1 VTNWNELAQLPVR
14 RIVGLMSG
22 TSVDGID
29 AALVEVSG
37 TGADLRLERIVG
49 TCERPYTAHEKA
61 RIHALFDGGV
71 ADICE
76 MNVLIG
82 EWFAEATLSVI
93 RECGLTPSDVHLIGS
108 HGQTIYHIP
117 PTSPVLPGPHVSP
130 SEIRAASSLQIG
142 EAQVIAERTGIA
154 TIANFRARDLA
165 AGGHGAPLVPYVDWA
180 LFRDP
185 NRTIALQNIGGIAN
199 VTVVTPDL
207 ADLVAFDTGPGNMI
221 IDAATSFATEGK
233 CSFDE
238 NGVIAARRKPDES
251 RLAEYLHDRYF
262 EVAPPKSTGREYW
275 GAQYVEALSVA
286 YTTGN
291 KRQLVTDMTELT
303 ARSIYD
309 AYDRFI
315 LSRHSLDAIFL
326 SGGGAYNLTLRS
338 RLAELFAPI
347 PVALVDDLGIP
358 SDAKEAVAFAIL
370 ANETVCGTASNVMN
384 ATGASHPC
392 VLGHMVPGA

>member
-29 AALVEVSG
+29 AALVEISG

-49 TCERPYTAHEKA
+49 TCERPYSAYEKA

-93 RECGLTPSDVHLIGS
+93 HECGLTPSDIHLIGS

-117 PTSPVLPGPHVSP
+117 PTSHAPQG
-130 SEIRAASSLQIG
+130 EERAASSLQIG
-142 EAQVIAERTGIA
+142 EPQVIAERTGIA

-199 VTVVTPDL
+199 VTVVTPEL
-207 ADLVAFDTGPGNMI
+207 ADLVAFDTGPGNMV

-233 CSFDE
+233 LSFDE
-238 NGVIAARRKPDES
+238 NGVIAARREPNET
-251 RLAEYLHDRYF
+251 RIAEYLRDRYF
-262 EVAPPKSTGREYW
+262 EEAPPKSTGREYW
-275 GAQYVEALSVA
+275 GAQYVKALSVA
-286 YTTGN
+286 YITGN
-291 KRQLVTDMTELT
+291 KRQLVSDMTELA

-315 LSRHSLDAIFL
+315 LSQHNLDAIYL
-326 SGGGAYNLTLRS
+326 SGGGAYNPTLRS
-338 RLAELFAPI
+338 RLVELFSPI
-347 PVALVDDLGIP
+347 PVTLVDDLGIP

-384 ATGASHPC
+384 ATGASRPC
-392 VLGHMVPGA
+392 VLGHMVPGR